1 MILKCTNLTI
11 GHNNHIVL
19 KDIQLEIQQGEYV
32 CIFGDNGS
40 GKSTLVKTILG
51 LLPKIKGEIT
61 FGENIKQRSIG
72 YLPQK
77 NDNLADFPASVYE
90 VVRSGC
96 LNRLG
101 WRPFYGKKEI
111 QKVKKMM
118 EILKITDLSNRSFS
132 ELSGGQQQRVLL
144 ARALCA
150 TDKLLI
156 LDEPFTGLD
165 GITAKQLY
173 DTLDEINT
181 KLGVTIII
189 VSHFIEDI
197 LKHATKVIHL
207 TQNCMFC
214 GNPKEYI
221 DHYRKEYVLSRRQFD
236 VEEEGDQDV
245 Q

>member
-1 MILKCTNLTI
+1 MILKCLNLTI
-11 GHNNHIVL
+11 GHDNHIVL
-19 KDIQLEIQQGEYV
+19 KDINIEIMQGEYV

-51 LLPKIKGEIT
+51 LIPKMKGEIL
-61 FGENIKQRSIG
+61 FGEGLKQKSIG

-77 NDNLADFPASVYE
+77 NENLVGFPASVFE

-101 WRPFYGKKEI
+101 YGLFYGKKDI
-111 QKVKKMM
+111 KRVKEAM
-118 EILKITDLSNRSFS
+118 EVLKITALENRSFS

-165 GITAKQLY
+165 GITAQQLHEN
-173 DTLDEINT
+173 LDKIN
-181 KLGVTIII
+181 KELGVTIII

-207 TQNCMFC
+207 NQKCMFC

-221 DHYRKEYVLSRRQFD
+221 DHYKNEFLLSRHQFNQL
-236 VEEEGDQDV
+236 EEGDEDV